1 MTGLKMELLG
11 ICIILCGIAMSLNN
25 FFGMLG
31 GAVGIGVVIG
41 GCFYRRKD
49 K

>member
-11 ICIILCGIAMSLNN
+11 IGIILCGIAMSLNN
-25 FFGMLG
+25 FYGMLG
-31 GAVGIGVVIG
+31 GAIGLGVVVG
-41 GCFYRRKD
+41 GCFYRGND